1 VLRIWLYLSPVIIP
15 LVKFEHHMWIVYL
28 NPLGSI
34 MYSTV
39 DIWTRGVGPTRHL
52 LGFSIGWAVVLLLVG
67 GYFFVSRERDFA
79 VRI

>member
-1 VLRIWLYLSPVIIP
+1 
-15 LVKFEHHMWIVYL
+15 
-28 NPLGSI
+28 